1 MLAGTKMLKLS
12 NFASRRFFSSS
23 FVLSK
28 NISSKNNNSRLH
40 NLLVNMPKEE
50 AHLKDVRKR
59 RMEKRTKRFL
69 VQPANI
75 YWQVQLIR

>member
-1 MLAGTKMLKLS
+1 MLKLS
-12 NFASRRFFSSS
+12 NLASRRFFSSS

-40 NLLVNMPKEE
+40 NLLANMPKEE
-50 AHLKDVRKR
+50 VHLKDVRKM